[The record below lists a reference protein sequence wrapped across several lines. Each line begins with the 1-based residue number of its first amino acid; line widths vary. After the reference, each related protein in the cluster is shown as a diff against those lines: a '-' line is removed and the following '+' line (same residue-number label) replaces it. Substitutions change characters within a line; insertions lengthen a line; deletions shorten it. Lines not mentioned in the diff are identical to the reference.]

1 MIWTIVN
8 LDRHILCCKRICV
21 CKSTYCF
28 THIFSQFCYFICFIR
43 AERDKHV
50 CFFPQHFCQDIFYSP
65 QKWTTKWGWRTKM
78 HSGVAGAVKMQ
89 QRKKSCLTCALS
101 LCEPTILWYWRA
113 NVCIYSLLY
122 SPLLTKCAFTL
133 QHQLHSVTVPSRPH
147 HHSDK
152 LHCHRESHFP
162 TFPSPVK
169 KKKNTH
175 YPLLFCVA
183 LHPIVPPHSTP

>member
-1 MIWTIVN
+1 MYVSF
-8 LDRHILCCKRICV
+8 LG
-21 CKSTYCF
+21 
-28 THIFSQFCYFICFIR
+28 IFAKTYFIVH
-43 AERDKHV
+43 K
-50 CFFPQHFCQDIFYSP
+50 
-65 QKWTTKWGWRTKM
+65 
-78 HSGVAGAVKMQ
+78 SGLQSEAGEPKCTVGFAGAVKMP